1 MKRQRKHSQLRQPE
15 NFPEKII
22 MKEKISLPDTEVKEL
37 VIKMLTELRNRTDLN
52 TDYFNKEPET
62 IKKTKLKT
70 DS

>member
-1 MKRQRKHSQLRQPE
+1 
-15 NFPEKII
+15 

>member
-15 NFPEKII
+15 NFPEKIT